1 MKKLLILFLACLPLM
16 GTAKEKNDN
25 SDPKYLA
32 GAITMNDGKIEFTK
46 EVSQKGLNPYRGL
59 PGIAELGERTVCLK
73 RQTAQSGGLCR

>member
-16 GTAKEKNDN
+16 GTAKETNDN

-46 EVSQKGLNPYRGL
+46 EERPYPYRGL